1 MSISVPSALGQAPAN
16 PPKQKYWT
24 VRSRQ
29 LGCAD
34 GDIIDIS
41 VGRRS
46 AGSQQMGGPAD
57 RLPTAIVNH
66 SASPSGAAPSFFLR
80 TKE

>member
-24 VRSRQ
+24 VGEVEDPWLRPRIDPSDRVSW
-29 LGCAD
+29 GCAD

-41 VGRRS
+41 VGGYLRARNKW
-46 AGSQQMGGPAD
+46 AD
-57 RLPTAIVNH
+57 RPIDYRPR
-66 SASPSGAAPSFFLR
+66 S
-80 TKE
+80 